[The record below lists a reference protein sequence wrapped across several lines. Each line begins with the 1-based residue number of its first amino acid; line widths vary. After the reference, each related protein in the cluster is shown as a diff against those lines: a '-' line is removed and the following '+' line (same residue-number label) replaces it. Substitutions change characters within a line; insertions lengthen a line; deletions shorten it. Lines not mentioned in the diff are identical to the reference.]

1 MQSKTL
7 HFCIFGYKVYVFLSD
22 EVCNNKFILCSELM
36 IFIRYKDTGYC
47 FMHHTQ
53 ENVIFHST
61 HTIFNEEFFSKY
73 TNSCVKEHKSYNKLL
88 NKIYLV

>member
-1 MQSKTL
+1 
-7 HFCIFGYKVYVFLSD
+7 
-22 EVCNNKFILCSELM
+22 M
-36 IFIRYKDTGYC
+36 IFIRYKNIGYC

-53 ENVIFHST
+53 KNVIFYST

-73 TNSCVKEHKSYNKLL
+73 TNSYVKEHKSYNKLL